1 MNKGIK
7 TALCIISASLSL
19 TLISCGK
26 GPQLDE
32 VKDHVAA
39 TVDKSIELNEIFY
52 GEGLPVFTE
61 MITGNDY
68 YLVDTEKSDYDTIDE
83 LKAALAEIY
92 TTDYCTAMNEVMFV
106 GIADNLGSLLP
117 RFIEEDMSG
126 MLMQDKYAENIL
138 PGDRVFDYAA
148 MTMERSSKNSFTVR
162 IPATLNGEKDADAVL
177 TFRREISS
185 DGKAVW
191 KLDSPTY

>member
-7 TALCIISASLSL
+7 TALCIICASLSL

-148 MTMERSSKNSFTVR
+148 MTMEESSKNSFTVR

-177 TFRREISS
+177 TFKKEMN
-185 DGKAVW
+185 DGKVVW

>member
-7 TALCIISASLSL
+7 TALCIICASLSL
-19 TLISCGK
+19 TLTSCGK

-106 GIADNLGSLLP
+106 GIADNLVSLLP

-148 MTMERSSKNSFTVR
+148 MTMEKSSKNSFTVR

-177 TFRREISS
+177 TFKKEMT
-185 DGKAVW
+185 DNGAVW

>member
-7 TALCIISASLSL
+7 TALCIICASLSL
-19 TLISCGK
+19 TLTSCG
-26 GPQLDE
+26 GPKLDE

-68 YLVDTEKSDYDTIDE
+68 YLVDTEKSEYDTIDE

-106 GIADNLGSLLP
+106 GIADNLVSLLP

-148 MTMERSSKNSFTVR
+148 MTMEKSSKNSFTVR

-177 TFRREISS
+177 TFKKEMN

>member
-7 TALCIISASLSL
+7 TALCIICASLSL

-106 GIADNLGSLLP
+106 GIADNLVSLLP

-148 MTMERSSKNSFTVR
+148 MTMEESSKNSFTVR

-177 TFRREISS
+177 TFKKEMN
-185 DGKAVW
+185 DGKVVW